1 MTHYSIPG
9 TWTNYGLC
17 QQSDYTFEVGGDSSH
32 EFEEIDSL
40 ESCKSKCIQN
50 STNLCYYSWLKE
62 ESKCRIAYDI
72 TLICHQEGWITIN
85 TKCKTEQVKPQTS
98 TFNSTALV
106 ASLVSIFLAIAL
118 IGFLLYLTKTNRK
131 LGGYVPSGMSMS
143 FLQKESAEDI
153 EGNTKHQLSDFDNLG
168 PQKTEFSVLNSLD
181 IQRHVMTL
189 TTDVGNEYCDNES
202 NNLNR

>member
-1 MTHYSIPG
+1 M
-9 TWTNYGLC
+9 
-17 QQSDYTFEVGGDSSH
+17 
-32 EFEEIDSL
+32 
-40 ESCKSKCIQN
+40 
-50 STNLCYYSWLKE
+50 
-62 ESKCRIAYDI
+62 
-72 TLICHQEGWITIN
+72 
-85 TKCKTEQVKPQTS
+85 KPQTS

-153 EGNTKHQLSDFDNLG
+153 EGNTKHQLGDFDNLG